1 MVIRVLF
8 NWKTSKHVLLL
19 RGLRL
24 NKWSF
29 LGIFFCRAIVDAEY
43 DSDDERLNDL
53 LDLDKIGKLRILY
66 VVDEEENSLGNLCWG
81 YLLLILD
88 DLLDLLGIDQRVD

>member
-1 MVIRVLF
+1 
-8 NWKTSKHVLLL
+8 
-19 RGLRL
+19 
-24 NKWSF
+24 
-29 LGIFFCRAIVDAEY
+29 
-43 DSDDERLNDL
+43 L